1 MLIYKNTDWE
11 NSMQSDHDYKVDE
24 RVLIRDNQVNKY
36 ETPYMV
42 PCTIIYIVS
51 PKVW

>member
-36 ETPYMV
+36 ETPYRLPYPIIFLLPMV
-42 PCTIIYIVS
+42 
-51 PKVW
+51 W